1 VIELAN
7 TLILPGL
14 DAVEHGPLER
24 QTTAFVET
32 FRGVVA
38 LCKLRLGAW
47 IFELVDERPVLEAL
61 VVRRA
66 LNLVVW
72 AGVHVRA
79 AGWVEAIVRV
89 ERVARVLIAVLMG
102 VRTASRQA
110 HTNAARI
117 SCSQRPGLR
126 GVWLRACGSETSARA
141 HQQPV
146 TFCVEQQTGGLPVSC
161 SEHALPHLVS
171 TSA

>member
-1 VIELAN
+1 MVGLVGRVWDCPGAVSFGADRLSWRGYVIELAN

-89 ERVARVLIAVLMG
+89 ERVARVLVTVLMG
-102 VRTASRQA
+102 VGTARQRCA
-110 HTNAARI
+110 PTRRGSAAA
-117 SCSQRPGLR
+117 SGWDNG
-126 GVWLRACGSETSARA
+126 GVWLRA
-141 HQQPV
+141 
-146 TFCVEQQTGGLPVSC
+146 
-161 SEHALPHLVS
+161 
-171 TSA
+171 